1 MNRTTIL
8 GTAGA
13 LAFAALSSC
22 EGDAHSRGDE
32 DARPTAEAT
41 TAALTSAAG
50 RRAFE
55 RAFPH
60 TNGRSCATCH
70 VLGEETTL
78 RPTSVEARLKA
89 DPGDPLFNRIDAD
102 DPTAAVPTFEAL
114 KKGLVRVV
122 LPLPAN
128 MDVIDLEG
136 RVITPANREIFV
148 WRGVPTVANTAITA
162 PYQSDG
168 RAPTLQDQAQAAI
181 LSHSQGRQVPG
192 HELNQIAAFEQASFT
207 SPRARFVAG
216 LLALGMP
223 VERIPA
229 PEQFMGLSAEEQR
242 GREVYRSAC
251 EPCHGGATTDRIVN
265 REVHDFFFPELKPDG
280 NVRFQIVPGVGPVPV
295 RLSRPNVEFLNTG
308 YTIATYF
315 PQVGLGTAYNASIKF
330 PRYRFR
336 FYVDGSRRQPIVD
349 LPPVPV
355 TVSGSPY
362 DPRPKLDADG
372 APIVGPNLIPQEFTV
387 DPGRAAITGDPADFE
402 AFDVPQ
408 LRGIAGTAP
417 YFHDN
422 SHATLREVV
431 DTYSRLVIPNVPPMN
446 MPAVNPPEK
455 PGGSKEALTVKQ
467 KEDLLAFLRRL

>member
-1 MNRTTIL
+1 MNRTNL
-8 GTAGA
+8 LSAAAAVAFGA
-13 LAFAALSSC
+13 LSTCA
-22 EGDAHSRGDE
+22 GDAPEE
-32 DARPTAEAT
+32 DDTPAEAE
-41 TAALTSAAG
+41 TAALASADG
-50 RRAFE
+50 KRAFE
-55 RAFPH
+55 RAFRQ

-70 VLGEETTL
+70 ALSDQTTL
-78 RPTSVEARLKA
+78 RPASVEARLKA
-89 DPGDPLFNRIDAD
+89 DPHDPLFNRIDAD
-102 DPTAAVPTFEAL
+102 DPDAAVPTFEAL

-136 RVITPANREIFV
+136 RVITPEGRTIFV
-148 WRGVPTVANTAITA
+148 WRGVPSVANTAITA
-162 PYQSDG
+162 PYQFDA
-168 RAPTLQDQAQAAI
+168 RAPTLQAQAQAAI
-181 LSHSQGRQVPG
+181 LSHSQGQQVSRR
-192 HELNQIAAFEQASFT
+192 ELNQIAAFEQGIFT
-207 SPRARFVAG
+207 SPRALFVAS
-216 LLALGMP
+216 LLSLGIP

-229 PEQFMGLSAEEQR
+229 PEQVMRLSPEEQR
-242 GREVYRSAC
+242 GRVVYKSAC
-251 EPCHGGATTDRIVN
+251 ETCHGGATTDRIVN

-295 RLSRPNVEFLNTG
+295 RLSRPNVEVLNTG
-308 YTIATYF
+308 YTLATYF
-315 PQVGLGTAYNASIKF
+315 PQVGLGTSFNASIKF

-336 FYVDGSRRQPIVD
+336 FYKDGSRREPVVD

-355 TVSGSPY
+355 TVSGNPY

-372 APIVGPNLIPQEFTV
+372 APIVGPNLVPQQFTV

-422 SHATLREVV
+422 SHETLRDVV
-431 DTYSRLVIPNVPPMN
+431 DTYSRLVIPSVPPMK

-455 PGGSKEALTVKQ
+455 PGGSKEALSVTQ

>member
-1 MNRTTIL
+1 MNRTKTL
-8 GTAGA
+8 SAAGA

-22 EGDAHSRGDE
+22 DGDAHSRQEE
-32 DARPTAEAT
+32 DTRPTAEA
-41 TAALTSAAG
+41 ALTSAG
-50 RRAFE
+50 GQRAFE

-60 TNGRSCATCH
+60 SNGRSCATCH

-78 RPTSVEARLKA
+78 RPASVETRLTA

-102 DPTAAVPTFEAL
+102 DPTTAVPTFEAL

-128 MDVIDLEG
+128 MDVIDLDG
-136 RVITPANREIFV
+136 RVITPTDRKIFV

-162 PYQSDG
+162 PYQFDG

-181 LSHSQGRQVPG
+181 LSHSQGRPVPRR
-192 HELNQIAAFEQASFT
+192 ELNQIAAFEQGVFT
-207 SPRARFVAG
+207 SPRARFVASW
-216 LLALGMP
+216 LARGVP
-223 VERIPA
+223 VDRIPA
-229 PEQFMGLSAEEQR
+229 PEQFMALSEEEQR
-242 GREVYRSAC
+242 GRDVYRSAC

-265 REVHDFFFPELKPDG
+265 REVHDFFFPALKPDG

-308 YTIATYF
+308 YTISTYF
-315 PQVGLGTAYNASIKF
+315 PQVGLGTAFNASIKF

-336 FYVDGSRRQPIVD
+336 FYADASRSQPVVD

-355 TVSGSPY
+355 TVSGNPY

-422 SHATLREVV
+422 SHETLREVV
-431 DTYSRLVIPNVPPMN
+431 DTYSRRVIPSVPAMKL
-446 MPAVNPPEK
+446 PAVNPPEK
-455 PGGSKEALTVKQ
+455 PGGSKEALSLKQ